1 MAQLFSLGHIRAM
14 KKFIF
19 TFAITMLA
27 THLPAPTAI
36 LTFSNLGDGNLEI
49 IASGPSGPLP
59 RGYDCVLQSTT
70 DFTNW
75 TAIST
80 NKFPFDGMVTNVI
93 QTTNAVGFYRV
104 EVR

>member
-1 MAQLFSLGHIRAM
+1 M

-19 TFAITMLA
+19 TLVITTVATRLLA
-27 THLPAPTAI
+27 AAAI
-36 LTFSNLGDGNLEI
+36 LTVIVSVDGNLEI

-80 NKFPFDGMVTNVI
+80 NKFPFDGLVTNVV
-93 QTTNAVGFYRV
+93 QTTNTMEFYRV